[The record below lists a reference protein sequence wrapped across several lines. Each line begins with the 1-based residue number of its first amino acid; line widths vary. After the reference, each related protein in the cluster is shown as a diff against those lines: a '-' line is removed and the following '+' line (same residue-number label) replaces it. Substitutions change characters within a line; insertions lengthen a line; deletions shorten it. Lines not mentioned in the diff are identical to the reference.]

1 MNTTMNE
8 YEVTIRPTFDENLCP
23 VYRMILCHNSAD
35 AVSGPISNGQTFYD
49 VDDMDGWLEGLGFRR
64 TGWIV
69 SHLSDNGF
77 ATVRAER
84 I

>member
-1 MNTTMNE
+1 VNTTMNE
-8 YEVTIRPTFDENLCP
+8 YEVTIRPTFDENLRP
-23 VYRMILCHNSAD
+23 VYRMILCHNSPDAD
-35 AVSGPISNGQTFYD
+35 GNLISNGQTFYD

>member
-1 MNTTMNE
+1 VNTTMNE
-8 YEVTIRPTFDENLCP
+8 YEVTIRPTFDENLRP
-23 VYRMILCHNSAD
+23 VYRMILCHNSPDAD
-35 AVSGPISNGQTFYD
+35 GNLISNGQTFYD

-64 TGWIV
+64 TGWI
-69 SHLSDNGF
+69 SPICDNGF

>member
-1 MNTTMNE
+1 MNTITNE
-8 YEVTIRPTFDENLCP
+8 YEVTIRPTFDENLRP

-35 AVSGPISNGQTFYD
+35 AVSGPISNSQTFCD
-49 VDDMDGWLEGLGFRR
+49 VDDMDGWLEGLGFQR
-64 TGWIV
+64 TGFI
-69 SHLSDNGF
+69 SPICDNGF

>member
-1 MNTTMNE
+1 
-8 YEVTIRPTFDENLCP
+8 
-23 VYRMILCHNSAD
+23 
-35 AVSGPISNGQTFYD
+35 